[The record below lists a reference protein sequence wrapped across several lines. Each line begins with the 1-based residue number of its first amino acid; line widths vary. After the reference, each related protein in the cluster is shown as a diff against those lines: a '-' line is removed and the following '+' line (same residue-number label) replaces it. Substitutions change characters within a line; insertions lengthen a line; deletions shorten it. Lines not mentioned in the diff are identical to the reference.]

1 MMPEGM
7 PSQEEYRLLERT
19 LMEKVL
25 DRAAADPQWK
35 RRLLEDPEAAM
46 QEAAFPEAQRLKE
59 ANERLWAQ
67 LEEEAEVV
75 GQVCPQTAYPLCA
88 SFTYIRIDASA
99 TQSI

>member
-1 MMPEGM
+1 M

-25 DRAAADPQWK
+25 DRVCADPEWK

-59 ANERLWAQ
+59 VDERIWAH
-67 LEEEAEVV
+67 EEEAEVV
-75 GQVCPQTAYPLCA
+75 GQYCPQTAYPQCA
-88 SFTYIRIDASA
+88 SFTYFRIDASA
-99 TQSI
+99 TQSA

>member
-25 DRAAADPQWK
+25 DRAAADPHWK

-46 QEAAFPEAQRLKE
+46 QEAAFPEAKRLKE

-67 LEEEAEVV
+67 EEEAAEVV
-75 GQVCPQTAYPLCA
+75 GQACLQAAYPQCT
-88 SFTYIRIDASA
+88 SFTYIRTDGFSVG
-99 TQSI
+99 